1 LRIDELLIPEEAKK
15 IIKESSI
22 QKLYPPQKDALLA
35 GALDGENLVLA
46 SPTASG
52 KTLVA
57 ELCIIK
63 HVLEKEGKV
72 LYLTPLRALASEKYD
87 ELKKYSRLLN
97 RNGGKI
103 RVAISTGDY
112 DSSDPWLGRYDIII
126 CTNEKA
132 DSLLRHKPKWIH
144 EVSLVI
150 SDEIHVINDVS
161 RGPTLEVVLTRLK
174 DINPSAQFLALSAT
188 IRNAKEIAEWLQAKS
203 ITTEWRPVKLL
214 EGVYLRG
221 VNHFNDGSV
230 VSIGTSDYKDPPI
243 NLAMNVINRK
253 GQALIFAETRRKSA
267 TISRKAALA
276 LKNVLTKQEKKVL
289 KIISEKIL
297 STGER
302 TRISDQL
309 ARLIQN
315 GASFHHAGLTSTQRR
330 IIEDAFRDG
339 RLKIISATPTL
350 AAGVNLPA
358 RIVVISSY
366 ERYESGYGRY
376 PISVLEYKQ
385 MAGRAGRPKYDNMG
399 ETLLVART
407 EDERDYL
414 MKSYILAKPE
424 RIWSKLAVERIMR
437 SHVLATIASEFTQTE
452 EGIYEFFDKTYYAHQ
467 YDSRSIK
474 KVILEVLRYLHRQK
488 MFDVDGSN
496 IFATKFGRRVSELY
510 IDPVSGVT
518 IRDFLTKRVNKV
530 TELTLLHM
538 VCHTPD
544 IYPKYYPRKKE
555 MSELEAY
562 IKVHL
567 EELAYSIPDEL
578 VDKIQYEVFLGEIK
592 CARILNAWI
601 EENTEDDIM
610 ETFSIHPGDL
620 FRLVNTT
627 EWLLYASYEL
637 SRLFNRKDLL
647 PQIIDIRNRIE
658 KGVKKELLPLV
669 SLDGIGR
676 IRGRILFNAGFTT
689 TADLKR
695 APLKELTN
703 LPMIGSTVAK
713 RIKEQIGG
721 FVKKDEWDKVKED
734 KILEQT
740 SITDFN

>member
-1 LRIDELLIPEEAKK
+1 
-15 IIKESSI
+15 
-22 QKLYPPQKDALLA
+22 
-35 GALDGENLVLA
+35 
-46 SPTASG
+46 
-52 KTLVA
+52 
-57 ELCIIK
+57 
-63 HVLEKEGKV
+63 
-72 LYLTPLRALASEKYD
+72 
-87 ELKKYSRLLN
+87 
-97 RNGGKI
+97 
-103 RVAISTGDY
+103 
-112 DSSDPWLGRYDIII
+112 
-126 CTNEKA
+126 
-132 DSLLRHKPKWIH
+132 
-144 EVSLVI
+144 
-150 SDEIHVINDVS
+150 
-161 RGPTLEVVLTRLK
+161 
-174 DINPSAQFLALSAT
+174 
-188 IRNAKEIAEWLQAKS
+188 
-203 ITTEWRPVKLL
+203 
-214 EGVYLRG
+214 
-221 VNHFNDGSV
+221 
-230 VSIGTSDYKDPPI
+230 
-243 NLAMNVINRK
+243 MNIINRK
-253 GQALIFAETRRKSA
+253 GQALIFAETRRKA
-267 TISRKAALA
+267 VTLSRKAAFA
-276 LKNVLTKQEKKVL
+276 LKNVLTKKEKKIL
-289 KIISEKIL
+289 KAISETIL

-315 GASFHHAGLTSTQRR
+315 GTSFHHAGLTSTQRS

-339 RLKIISATPTL
+339 SLKIISATPTL
-350 AAGVNLPA
+350 ASGVNLPA

-385 MAGRAGRPKYDNMG
+385 MAGRAGRPKYDSIG

-414 MKSYILAKPE
+414 MQSYILAKPE

-437 SHVLATIASEFTQTE
+437 SHVLATIASEFTRTE
-452 EGIYEFFDKTYYAHQ
+452 EGLYEFFNKTYYAHQ

-474 KVILEVLRYLHRQK
+474 KVILAVLRYLYREK
-488 MFDVDGSN
+488 MFDADGNN

-518 IRDFLTKRVNKV
+518 IRDFLKKRVSNI
-530 TELTLLHM
+530 TELSLLHM

-555 MSELEAY
+555 MSELHTFVE
-562 IKVHL
+562 VHRK
-567 EELAYSIPDEL
+567 ELAFPIPDEW

-592 CARILNAWI
+592 CARILTSWL
-601 EENTEDDIM
+601 EENTEDEIM
-610 ETFSIHPGDL
+610 ETYSVHPGDL

-627 EWLLYASYEL
+627 KWLLYASYEL
-637 SRLFNRKDLL
+637 GRLFKRKDLL
-647 PQIIDIRNRIE
+647 PQILDIKTRIE

-676 IRGRILFNAGFTT
+676 IRGRILFNAGFKT

-695 APLKELTN
+695 TPLKELTT

-721 FVKKDEWDKVKED
+721 LVKKEEWEKIKEN